1 MYPRQ
6 LFRSILTNN
15 LHFYQCYQSTTT
27 KLWKPLTTTRYLHL
41 VPSNFAK
48 IYMDRENLHA
58 HQVLEESL
66 KPYQIFATDVRLHP
80 DSKSIELQEIV
91 KCLPENASTSEVFA
105 QFQRVCEY
113 CHNTNSL
120 ISNNAFTA
128 FVQQFCDRI
137 HLLSDEELRGSLKAL
152 TLLPQEEN
160 VRVQNFVELWNILD
174 IECCRRIEKWS
185 TDELLLVCDAW
196 YSLNLARICE
206 YVWEALRKLGRKVI
220 KMQPS
225 QLVQT
230 MFFCNIM
237 RRTVFDM
244 FDFEVNLAKCA
255 KDMTLGEL
263 GVMSMGF
270 FKTQTPIRNP
280 ELINYIYERLMQ
292 ELDTVDEITF
302 VAILKAL
309 RYSSKLPQVDIMMKL
324 LDKISAEK
332 FDDMNLLTSLHV
344 ALLGCELQCCHEEI
358 VEKILNKFHNEM
370 SNTRLKDLERISLAV
385 ALFNIKTPNKIEDL
399 LCQKILESLKGRIDE
414 IMKHPKCFTNCLHY
428 LTLRGFYDK
437 EMLSVALDRRFLK
450 HAVGS
455 SLAISREIFNLDTFV
470 KVNLANDNYEGN
482 QLADKYRKTM
492 GKMLTHYIPD
502 NNPKY
507 KLNATDRILLQM
519 KEITAGFLPHCQLK
533 HILPNY
539 ERADVVI
546 CYDRVKRKSL
556 PLSPTCPEDYN
567 GIILTREQLLGD
579 KLHEDI
585 ETVAFIIA
593 GWNNVIRGKNRHT
606 GLFDMKLKQ
615 LELLG
620 HKSVVIYWHEW
631 RELET
636 RQDRINFVKRR
647 LSSVINL

>member
-1 MYPRQ
+1 MFPRH
-6 LFRSILTNN
+6 LLKSIFTNN
-15 LHFYQCYQSTTT
+15 LRFQQCHRITT
-27 KLWKPLTTTRYLHL
+27 PLIVARGMHL
-41 VPSNFAK
+41 APLNFAK
-48 IYMDRENLHA
+48 MYMDRENLHA
-58 HQVLEESL
+58 HQVLEDSL
-66 KPYQIFATDVRLHP
+66 KPYQIFPTAITLSKDLSSFELH
-80 DSKSIELQEIV
+80 EVV
-91 KCLPENASTSEVFA
+91 KCLPENASTTEIF
-105 QFQRVCEY
+105 QHFQRVCHY
-113 CHNTNSL
+113 CHKTNTL
-120 ISNNAFTA
+120 ISNNALTA

-137 HLLSDEELRGSLKAL
+137 HLLSDDQLKESLKAL
-152 TLLPQEEN
+152 TMLPQEET
-160 VRVQNFVELWNILD
+160 VREQNFVELWNILD

-185 TDELLLVCDAW
+185 TDELLMVCDAW
-196 YSLNLARICE
+196 YALNLARICE

-230 MFFCNIM
+230 MFFCNVM

-280 ELINYIYERLMQ
+280 ELVNYIYERLMN

-302 VAILKAL
+302 VAILKVL

-324 LDKISAEK
+324 LDKISKEK

-358 VEKILNKFHNEM
+358 IEKILNKFHSEM

-399 LCQKILESLKGRIDE
+399 LCQTILDSLKERIDE
-414 IMKHPKCFTNCLHY
+414 IMKHPKCFTNCLHF
-428 LTLRGFYDK
+428 LSLRGFYDK

-455 SLAISREIFNLDTFV
+455 SLAVSREVFNLDTFV
-470 KVNLANDNYEGN
+470 KVNLANDNYVGN

-519 KEITAGFLPHCQLK
+519 KEMTAGFLPHCELK

-546 CYDRVKRKSL
+546 CYNRLNRKTV
-556 PLSPTCPEDYN
+556 PLAETCPEDYS

-579 KLHEDI
+579 KLHKDI
-585 ETVAFIIA
+585 ETVALIIA
-593 GWNNVIRGKNRHT
+593 GWNNVVRGKDRHT

-615 LELLG
+615 LEILG
-620 HKSVVIYWHEW
+620 HKPVVIYWHEW
-631 RELET
+631 RALET
-636 RQDRINFVKRR
+636 RQDRIQFVKRR
-647 LSSVINL
+647 LSSVIKI